1 MAITRIPGRA
11 LAPVLLVLV
20 AIGAYSAENNPVDVL
35 MVFVFGALGVAMER
49 FGYNRPALILGFVL
63 GETIERYFQVSIN
76 AYGPGFLLR
85 PISLLIVALT
95 LFAILGP
102 NRGRFFRRRQPA

>member
-1 MAITRIPGRA
+1 VLGLLRA
-11 LAPVLLVLV
+11 GQALYYGTSALV

-85 PISLLIVALT
+85 PISLFMSCLPRSRIRSSVVWLAMICSAL
-95 LFAILGP
+95 
-102 NRGRFFRRRQPA
+102 